1 MPNKWIIITLI
12 ATMLG
17 LILMFVSFIEIRK
30 ISKKLDQMD
39 ETAIVPENIMLSF
52 VKNQKL
58 EVLGISITAISGI
71 IRVFL
76 R

>member
-1 MPNKWIIITLI
+1 MNKWIIITFVTT
-12 ATMLG
+12 ALG
-17 LILMFVSFIEIRK
+17 LILMLVSFIELRK

-39 ETAIVPENIMLSF
+39 EMDFVPEDIMLNL
-52 VKNQKL
+52 VKNQRL
-58 EVLGISITAISGI
+58 EVLGMSITAISGL